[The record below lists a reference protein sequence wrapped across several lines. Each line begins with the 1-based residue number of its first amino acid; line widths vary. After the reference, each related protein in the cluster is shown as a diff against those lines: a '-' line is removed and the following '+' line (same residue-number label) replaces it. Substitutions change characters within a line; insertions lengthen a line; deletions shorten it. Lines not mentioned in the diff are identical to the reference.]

1 MSELPKQLTGFP
13 SIYTH
18 QVIWGEMD
26 AFQHVNNTVY
36 FRYFETSRIHFMHE
50 LGYLNMMKVNSCGPI
65 LASVEC
71 QFKVPVEYPDTL
83 LIGARISDIKDSE
96 FIMHHAVYSQAKQCV
111 AATGQGRIVHYDYKL
126 KKRAA
131 LPSELLD
138 AITQFQNAK
147 S

>member
-1 MSELPKQLTGFP
+1 MNEIPTQLIDFP

-36 FRYFETSRIHFMHE
+36 FRYFESSRIHFMNQ
-50 LGYLNMMKVNSCGPI
+50 LGYLAMMKTSGCGPI

-96 FIMHHAVYSQAKQCV
+96 FIMHHAVYSQAKQCI
-111 AATGQGRIVHYDYKL
+111 AATGQGRIVHYDYQQ
-126 KKRAA
+126 KKRAN
-131 LPSELLD
+131 LPQELIE
-138 AITQFQNAK
+138 AINGFQRA
-147 S
+147 